1 MGPPNVFTTF
11 YAPLHF
17 VALPATS
24 SSFIANPDSPTITSD
39 LSISTVPQAPTIA
52 RIQPL
57 TPPLLPPGPIT
68 PTTVGPPQASSTQ
81 ANDPDSIVSTI
92 FDMFGE
98 ALESPIPPDAPDSIP
113 VSGSPSDD
121 TIYPPRPTLTRSKR
135 ARPSDFGN
143 YDSDYVNGAHRYHEG
158 PFSIHDTNERELL
171 NQFDAEELLDQFNA
185 DDIFR
190 E

>member
-17 VALPATS
+17 VTLPATS
-24 SSFIANPDSPTITSD
+24 SSLIANPGSPSMTSD
-39 LSISTVPQAPTIA
+39 LSTSTVPQAATIA
-52 RIQPL
+52 HIQPL

-158 PFSIHDTNERELL
+158 PFSIHDANERELL
-171 NQFDAEELLDQFNA
+171 NQFDAEELLNQFNA

>member
-1 MGPPNVFTTF
+1 M
-11 YAPLHF
+11 
-17 VALPATS
+17 ALPATS

-52 RIQPL
+52 HIQPL
-57 TPPLLPPGPIT
+57 TPSSLPSGPII
-68 PTTVGPPQASSTQ
+68 PTTVESLQASVTDG
-81 ANDPDSIVSTI
+81 NEFDLPSILAE
-92 FDMFGE
+92 FDE
-98 ALESPIPPDAPDSIP
+98 ALKNPIPPDVPDPIP
-113 VSGSPSDD
+113 VSGSPPDD

-135 ARPSDFGN
+135 ARPSDFDT